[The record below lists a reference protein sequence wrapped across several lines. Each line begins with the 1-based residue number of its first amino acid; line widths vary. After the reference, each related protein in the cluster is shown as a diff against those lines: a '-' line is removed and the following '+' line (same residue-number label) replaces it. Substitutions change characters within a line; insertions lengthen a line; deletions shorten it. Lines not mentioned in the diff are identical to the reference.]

1 MKNVRSSQPC
11 ISMNFC
17 TEFGKALVL
26 LVLLKMQVCAGSVY
40 TALQIVLPEKLINKI
55 LRDKQEKEEN
65 KLKLFL
71 K

>member
-1 MKNVRSSQPC
+1 MW
-11 ISMNFC
+11 
-17 TEFGKALVL
+17 
-26 LVLLKMQVCAGSVY
+26 VLLKMQVCAGSVY